1 MMQKISVHRIDIARH
16 LEPWNRLRVPAVVR
30 EEVLRFVD
38 DLGLGKVN
46 RGKRISEAR
55 QCVYLDRL
63 RIPLA
68 FLNKP
73 TGKITTGDIERFEK
87 ALTTNRIRSEQRGRP
102 YSDATKADLRK
113 ALRVFLRWRLG
124 SAKAVELA
132 GWLDTRVPWKTPRF
146 MNEGEIER
154 LLKRCRTVEQRYVI
168 AMLFDSGARAEEFIN
183 IRLEDIQLPTAGD
196 TFVKVTLKQEYSK
209 TLGRTVSLYWR
220 HTLEAARDYVAE
232 RVASGLRPQDPIYAK
247 TYNGLRMFLR
257 RLGGRVF
264 GRSIYPHLFRHSSAT
279 YYAPKLNRQ
288 QLCYRY
294 GWRFSSN
301 MPDVYISRSGMENQQ
316 LDEKFT
322 QTELSTL
329 KDDLSRVTQDNQI
342 KAQRIEE
349 LQDSVEAMR
358 QNVEMITEVLA
369 RNPSIRDV
377 ERALIRKRRL
387 AAGEV

>member
-1 MMQKISVHRIDIARH
+1 MSQKISTHRTDLARH
-16 LEPWNRLRVPAVVR
+16 LKPWKRLRIPAQVHR
-30 EEVLRFVD
+30 EVLRFVE

-46 RGKRISEAR
+46 RGKRISLAR
-55 QCVYLDRL
+55 QCIYLDRL
-63 RIPLA
+63 RVPLA
-68 FLNKP
+68 FVNKR
-73 TGKITTGDIERFEK
+73 TNKITAADIERFEK
-87 ALTTNRIRSEQRGRP
+87 ALTANRIRSEQRGRP

-146 MNEGEIER
+146 LNEAEVEQ
-154 LLKRCRTVEQRYVI
+154 LLKRCRTLEQRYVI

-183 IRLEDIQLPTAGD
+183 IRLEDIQLPNTGEP
-196 TFVKVTLKQEYSK
+196 FVKVTLKQEYSK

-220 HTLEAARDYVAE
+220 HTLEAVRDYVAE
-232 RVASGLRPQDPIYAK
+232 RVAAGLRPQEPVYAK

-257 RLGGRVF
+257 RLGVRVF
-264 GRSIYPHLFRHSSAT
+264 GRSTHPHLFRHSSAT
-279 YYAPKLNRQ
+279 YYANKLNRQ
-288 QLCYRY
+288 ELCYRY

-301 MPDVYISRSGMENQQ
+301 MPDIYISRAGMENPA

-329 KDDLSRVTQDNQI
+329 KGDLVRVTQDNQI

-349 LQDSVEAMR
+349 LQQSVEAMR
-358 QNVEMITEVLA
+358 RNMEMIAEVLA
-369 RNPSIRDV
+369 ANPSIREV
-377 ERALIRKRRL
+377 AAALQRKR
-387 AAGEV
+387 GMTDSQT